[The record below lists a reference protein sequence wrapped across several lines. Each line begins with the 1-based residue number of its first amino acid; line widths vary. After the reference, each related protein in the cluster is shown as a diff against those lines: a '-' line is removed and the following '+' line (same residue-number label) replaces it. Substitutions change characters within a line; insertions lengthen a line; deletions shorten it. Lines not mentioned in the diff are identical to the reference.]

1 MSDMTELMRQCVDLA
16 NMAIDRGETIIT
28 FPSNAHATQWA
39 RNYRSVSYRA
49 RKQGRVDVYD
59 ILQNTGTKV
68 PTKSSMVIIFRKI
81 QLANPPTQEN
91 KLPVSEVNTKAT
103 KSKHQ
108 MPESLKGGAFGPN
121 KPKNIIN
128 PFKKGKKDDRMNP
141 HGMPRKQKPGIP
153 DWEQIHN
160 WMSDHEGWHDGP
172 TIGKYS
178 GVGHGYEK
186 ALKELL
192 MASMVEAN
200 WKGKAPLYKA
210 KVVI

>member
-1 MSDMTELMRQCVDLA
+1 MAMKFTEQTMQMMNIAKLA
-16 NMAIDRGETIIT
+16 VETGQGMV
-28 FPSNAHATQWA
+28 FFNDNANALQW
-39 RNYRSVSYRA
+39 SSKYRA
-49 RKQGRVDVYD
+49 LRDRAKAKGHTEIYD
-59 ILQNTGTKV
+59 LLYQTSTRV
-68 PTKSSMVIIFRKI
+68 PTKSSMVSVFRKE
-81 QLANPPTQEN
+81 AVVKMVEVA
-91 KLPVSEVNTKAT
+91 KEVNTKAT

-108 MPESLKGGAFGPN
+108 YPESLKGTGDFA
-121 KPKNIIN
+121 PKKTKNVIN
-128 PFKKGKKDDRMNP
+128 PFRKGKKDDRMNP
-141 HGMPRKQKPGIP
+141 HGMPRKQKPGVP

-178 GVGHGYEK
+178 GVGHGYDK

-200 WKGKAPLYKA
+200 WEGKAPLYKA

>member
-1 MSDMTELMRQCVDLA
+1 MIDIAKLA
-16 NMAIDRGETIIT
+16 VETGQGMV
-28 FPSNAHATQWA
+28 FFHDNAHALQWS
-39 RNYRSVSYRA
+39 NKYRA
-49 RKQGRVDVYD
+49 LRSRAKERGDAEAYYLLQQTSTRV
-59 ILQNTGTKV
+59 
-68 PTKSSMVIIFRKI
+68 PSKSSMVSVFRRFP
-81 QLANPPTQEN
+81 QGVGPEAVANMVEVA
-91 KLPVSEVNTKAT
+91 KEVNTKAT